1 MLPAADFAVSTL
13 VDSPALEI
21 NSLNKV
27 FDALA
32 AARPVLFNHAG
43 WLPEV
48 LAEHGAGWQLSRSPA
63 EAADQLIAKLGAGEI
78 SREHASASALQL
90 AETEFDRDL
99 LFQRFLGVLEAA
111 VGRPVSTHRADS
123 EAVG

>member
-1 MLPAADFAVSTL
+1 RDGKFRVLAYGEGADTQKCRSIARRYGLDPDAVLPGRIPRTEIERMLPAADFAVSTL

-43 WLPEV
+43 WLPEMLV
-48 LAEHGAGWQLSRSPA
+48 EHGAGWQLPRSPD
-63 EAADQLIAKLGAGEI
+63 EAADRLIGGIGSAEI
-78 SREHASASALQL
+78 
-90 AETEFDRDL
+90 
-99 LFQRFLGVLEAA
+99 
-111 VGRPVSTHRADS
+111 
-123 EAVG
+123 